1 MIKLY
6 HRRFTTATVIFM
18 TVLLFAGHRNC
29 HAQTG
34 TVSSSVVVSEAT
46 PVVGSQITATIY
58 VDMTGVSAPDN
69 VLGSFTGSMTWD
81 TDILTYVSNSG
92 LSGVFSGGAVNPGTG
107 IITFSSAIATGAS
120 GNISLLTVTFDVT
133 GEGTGALDL
142 SFTAMAAT
150 PTVTNLLPVLT
161 ITDGSVTASGGA
173 SGVVEADGAASSA
186 TGAANAG
193 SISFAHT
200 TGTGTNRLMLV
211 GVSWNAGS
219 TAMTISSV
227 TFTPSGGGSALPLT
241 AVITEQAGTNL
252 RYSAIYSLL
261 NPPSGVAG
269 TVAVT
274 FSETV
279 SNGIVAGAANF
290 KGADQT
296 TPLGTAVG
304 ASGSSTAASVTLS
317 GLSGNELV
325 FDNLFQ
331 GASGSSQTVTAGA
344 GQTPLWNAWISNTR
358 AAASTGQAA
367 GSSVTMSWTAA
378 SSTPWA
384 IAAVPVNPAP
394 AGPSYTLTVSDDG
407 NGSVTLDPSGGT
419 YASGTTVTL
428 TPVPEAG
435 YEFSAWTGPD
445 AGDIVETG
453 GVYTIVMN
461 SARSVTANFTAIP
474 VVLPEGEV
482 SYKIDDDVQ
491 TFNFSHTTG
500 SGINRLLMVG
510 VSWNSDAQERTISS
524 VTFTPDGGS
533 AVSLSEAITQK
544 HGSNNRYSAIYSLVN
559 PVSNTTG
566 TITVTFSEGTV
577 TAGIVAGA
585 ANFAGVDQITPLG
598 PSAGAYSPSNNTTVT
613 VTVSGLNGNELVFD
627 NVFQG
632 GNPPS
637 ALTPDASQTQLGE
650 WNANVANV
658 RGAASIEQAATSS
671 VTMSWTAAS
680 SSLWVTAAVAIN
692 PAPAGP
698 SYTLTV
704 SDDGNGSVTL
714 DPSGGTYASGT
725 TVTLTPVP
733 GAGYEFSGW
742 TGPDAGDIVES
753 GGVYTIEM
761 DADKSVTANF
771 TPYVP
776 GCQVNLDGS
785 ASSGT
790 WNDAVSVDLS
800 HTTGTGPLRLMLA
813 GISWNCGATDRTITG
828 VEFRY
833 GAGPA
838 VLPMNSVITQMGTNS
853 SGDRRYSAIYSLA
866 DPPAGVTGTV
876 RVTFS
881 GSVGNGIVAGAVNFS
896 GVDQANPLGVP
907 AGAAETSGAA
917 PTVTL
922 SGLSGYELVFD
933 NVFQGGSSSSQT
945 LTAPVDQTQL
955 WNDFNTNTR
964 AASSI
969 EQATGS
975 TVTMSWTANE
985 NGVWAIAAVPVRP
998 APAGTWLGI
1007 TSDWNN
1013 QDNWC
1018 GAAVPGAGTNV
1029 TIGTA
1034 AANFPVI
1041 PSSPYGVCNNLT
1053 VNAGASLTVAP
1064 GQALTVNGEL
1074 VSNGTV
1080 TVQSDGTLTGSLIV
1094 TGTSTGNVT
1103 FNRSLNPVGYH
1114 YFSSPVALSAL
1125 PSTVYE
1131 YSEGTDS
1138 WESTSTYVEG
1148 KGYAISG
1155 AESLSLTGTV
1165 VTDPVQ
1171 ITATSP
1177 YSDPFTGGGD
1187 EYSTRTYV
1195 TGRDPDLGGNYGGGG
1210 WNLLGNPYTSSINVV
1225 DFLSANYNTDPA
1237 ISRFD
1242 PNYVALYLYN
1252 GTSYVFVTG
1261 DDVTGWT
1268 DPNTYDDGI
1277 GQLSSAY
1284 LQAGQGFFVLAMR
1297 NGVSFN
1303 FNRDMQEHST
1313 STLMLKSAGTKDR
1326 WPGLSLKVA
1335 GGGTEKRTLI
1345 VFNEKMTTGLDPLFD
1360 VGQMGSGGAV
1370 NIYTH
1375 LVDNNG
1381 VNFSRQALPESGAVK
1396 NIIPVGV
1403 DFAKGGSVT
1412 FSAEVEPL
1420 RNYKYWLEDRVTGA
1434 FTDLRMNSYTVDLPA
1449 NTYGTGRFFVHVT
1462 TGRPDRPG
1470 KQHQAI
1476 GQIKIWSAQNREI
1489 HIQGS
1494 VGEKAVCEVYDIH
1507 GHKIYETLLTDAE
1520 YNVITV
1526 PYRKKGVYVV
1536 NVRDGSVLVTQK
1548 VVL

>member
-29 HAQTG
+29 YAQTG

-107 IITFSSAIATGAS
+107 IITFSSASATGAS

-186 TGAANAG
+186 TGAANA
-193 SISFAHT
+193 SSVSFAHT
-200 TGTGTNRLMLV
+200 TGTGTNRLMLL

-219 TAMTISSV
+219 TARTISSV

-241 AVITEQAGTNL
+241 VVLTQQAGTNL

-274 FSETV
+274 FSGTV

-290 KGADQT
+290 KGADQS
-296 TPLGTAVG
+296 TPLGTPAG
-304 ASGSSTAASVTLS
+304 ANGSSTAASVTLS

-344 GQTPLWNAWISNTR
+344 GQTQLWNEFVSNTR
-358 AAASTGQAA
+358 AAASTEQAE
-367 GSSVTMSWTAA
+367 GSSVTMSWTA
-378 SSTPWA
+378 SSRTPWA

-407 NGSVTLDPSGGT
+407 NGSVTLDPTGGT

-428 TPVPEAG
+428 TPVPE
-435 YEFSAWTGPD
+435 
-445 AGDIVETG
+445 
-453 GVYTIVMN
+453 
-461 SARSVTANFTAIP
+461 
-474 VVLPEGEV
+474 
-482 SYKIDDDVQ
+482 
-491 TFNFSHTTG
+491 
-500 SGINRLLMVG
+500 
-510 VSWNSDAQERTISS
+510 
-524 VTFTPDGGS
+524 
-533 AVSLSEAITQK
+533 
-544 HGSNNRYSAIYSLVN
+544 
-559 PVSNTTG
+559 
-566 TITVTFSEGTV
+566 
-577 TAGIVAGA
+577 
-585 ANFAGVDQITPLG
+585 
-598 PSAGAYSPSNNTTVT
+598 
-613 VTVSGLNGNELVFD
+613 
-627 NVFQG
+627 
-632 GNPPS
+632 
-637 ALTPDASQTQLGE
+637 
-650 WNANVANV
+650 
-658 RGAASIEQAATSS
+658 
-671 VTMSWTAAS
+671 
-680 SSLWVTAAVAIN
+680 
-692 PAPAGP
+692 
-698 SYTLTV
+698 
-704 SDDGNGSVTL
+704 
-714 DPSGGTYASGT
+714 
-725 TVTLTPVP
+725 
-733 GAGYEFSGW
+733 AGYEFSGW

-813 GISWNCGATDRTITG
+813 GISWNCGTTDRTITG

-975 TVTMSWTANE
+975 SVTMSWTANE
-985 NGVWAIAAVPVRP
+985 NGVWAITAVPVRP

-1013 QDNWC
+1013 PDNWC

-1034 AANFPVI
+1034 VANLPVI

-1064 GQALTVNGEL
+1064 GQALTVNGDL
-1074 VSNGTV
+1074 VSNGII
-1080 TVQSDGTLTGSLIV
+1080 TVQSDGILTGSLIV

-1125 PSTVYE
+1125 PSTVNE
-1131 YSEGTDS
+1131 YSEGTDT
-1138 WESTSTYVEG
+1138 WESTTSYVEG

>member
-29 HAQTG
+29 YAQTG

-69 VLGSFTGSMTWD
+69 VLGSFTGSMPLD

-107 IITFSSAIATGAS
+107 IITFSSASATGAS

-186 TGAANAG
+186 TGAANA
-193 SISFAHT
+193 SSVSFAHT

-219 TAMTISSV
+219 TARTISSV

-241 AVITEQAGTNL
+241 VVLTQQAGTNL

-274 FSETV
+274 FSGTV

-290 KGADQT
+290 KGADQS
-296 TPLGTAVG
+296 TPLGTPAG
-304 ASGSSTAASVTLS
+304 ANGSSTAASVTLS

-344 GQTPLWNAWISNTR
+344 GQTQLWNEFVSNTR
-358 AAASTGQAA
+358 AAASTEQAE
-367 GSSVTMSWTAA
+367 GSSVTMSWTA
-378 SSTPWA
+378 SSRTPWA

-407 NGSVTLDPSGGT
+407 NGSVTLDPTGGT

-428 TPVPEAG
+428 TPVPE
-435 YEFSAWTGPD
+435 
-445 AGDIVETG
+445 
-453 GVYTIVMN
+453 
-461 SARSVTANFTAIP
+461 
-474 VVLPEGEV
+474 
-482 SYKIDDDVQ
+482 
-491 TFNFSHTTG
+491 
-500 SGINRLLMVG
+500 
-510 VSWNSDAQERTISS
+510 
-524 VTFTPDGGS
+524 
-533 AVSLSEAITQK
+533 
-544 HGSNNRYSAIYSLVN
+544 
-559 PVSNTTG
+559 
-566 TITVTFSEGTV
+566 
-577 TAGIVAGA
+577 
-585 ANFAGVDQITPLG
+585 
-598 PSAGAYSPSNNTTVT
+598 
-613 VTVSGLNGNELVFD
+613 
-627 NVFQG
+627 
-632 GNPPS
+632 
-637 ALTPDASQTQLGE
+637 
-650 WNANVANV
+650 
-658 RGAASIEQAATSS
+658 
-671 VTMSWTAAS
+671 
-680 SSLWVTAAVAIN
+680 
-692 PAPAGP
+692 
-698 SYTLTV
+698 
-704 SDDGNGSVTL
+704 
-714 DPSGGTYASGT
+714 
-725 TVTLTPVP
+725 
-733 GAGYEFSGW
+733 AGYEFSGW

-813 GISWNCGATDRTITG
+813 GISWNCGTTDRTITG

-975 TVTMSWTANE
+975 SVTMSWTANE
-985 NGVWAIAAVPVRP
+985 NGVWAITAVPVRP

-1013 QDNWC
+1013 PDNWC

-1034 AANFPVI
+1034 VANLPVI

-1064 GQALTVNGEL
+1064 GQALTVNGDL
-1074 VSNGTV
+1074 VSNGII
-1080 TVQSDGTLTGSLIV
+1080 TVQSDGILTGSLIV

-1131 YSEGTDS
+1131 YSEGTDT
-1138 WESTSTYVEG
+1138 WESTTSYVEG

-1155 AESLSLTGTV
+1155 TESLSLTGTV

-1177 YSDPFTGGGD
+1177 YSDSFTGGGD
-1187 EYSTRTYV
+1187 KYSTRTYV
-1195 TGRDPDLGGNYGGGG
+1195 AGRDPGQGGNYGGGG

-1225 DFLSANYNTDPA
+1225 DFLTANYNSDPA
-1237 ISRFD
+1237 LSRFD

-1326 WPGLSLKVA
+1326 WPGLSLMVA
-1335 GGGTEKRTLI
+1335 GGGSEKRTLI
-1345 VFNEKMTTGLDPLFD
+1345 VFNDEMTTGLDPLFD

-1412 FSAEVEPL
+1412 FSAEVELL

-1449 NTYGTGRFFVHVT
+1449 KTYGTGRFFVHVT

-1494 VGEKAVCEVYDIH
+1494 VGEKAICEVYDIH
-1507 GHKIYETLLTDAE
+1507 GHKIYETLLTDDE
-1520 YNVITV
+1520 YNVVIV
-1526 PYRKKGVYVV
+1526 PYHKKGVYVV
-1536 NVRDGSVLVTQK
+1536 NVRDGSVVFTQK